1 MNDPTRHGMSPRE
14 LAYSGVF
21 GAAALL
27 LPSIFHVIHLGH
39 VFMPM
44 YLPLVALGFF
54 VGPRPAAATAFVV
67 PLLSGA
73 LSGMPPFYPPVA
85 PTMAIEL
92 AIMAAIIG
100 MVRRRWPDSN
110 EWVVLAVALI
120 IGRGVNFV
128 LLYGCAKVMQLPAGF
143 VAGMSLLS
151 GWPGILLMLAV
162 VPSLVRS
169 QKIFVH
175 RSREIG
181 KDS

>member
-1 MNDPTRHGMSPRE
+1 MNDPIRHGMSPRE

-44 YLPLVALGFF
+44 YLPLVALGFL
-54 VGPRPAAATAFVV
+54 VRPRPAAVTSFVV

-73 LSGMPPFYPPVA
+73 LSGMPPFYPPIA
-85 PTMAIEL
+85 PTMAFEL
-92 AIMAAIIG
+92 AIMVALVS

-110 EWVVLAVALI
+110 EWAVLAVALL
-120 IGRGVNFV
+120 IGRCVNFV
-128 LLYGCAKVMQLPAGF
+128 LLYSFAKVVQLPAGF

-169 QKIFVH
+169 QKVFAH
-175 RSREIG
+175 TSQEIG
-181 KDS
+181 KES